1 MIRTYTDLISINSYL
16 GRFEYLKLGG
26 SIGAETF
33 GFDRHLNQTFYRS
46 PEWKRFRRE
55 IIARDMGCDLAWS
68 ELEIH
73 DRLIIVH
80 HINPITPEDVLQ
92 RSYKLF
98 DPENAVCVAEIT
110 HKAIHYGDASLLPS
124 LHPIERMPNDT
135 CPWR

>member
-33 GFDRHLNQTFYRS
+33 GFDRYLNQAFYQS

-55 IIARDMGCDLAWS
+55 IIIRDMGCDMAWKD
-68 ELEIH
+68 LEIQG
-73 DRLIIVH
+73 RFIVVH
-80 HINPITPEDVLQ
+80 HLNPITPEDVLQ
-92 RSYKLF
+92 RSAKLF
-98 DPENAVCVAEIT
+98 DSENAVCVSELT
-110 HKAIHYGDASLLPS
+110 HKAIHYGDSSLLPS
-124 LHPIERMPNDT
+124 LKPLERSPNDT